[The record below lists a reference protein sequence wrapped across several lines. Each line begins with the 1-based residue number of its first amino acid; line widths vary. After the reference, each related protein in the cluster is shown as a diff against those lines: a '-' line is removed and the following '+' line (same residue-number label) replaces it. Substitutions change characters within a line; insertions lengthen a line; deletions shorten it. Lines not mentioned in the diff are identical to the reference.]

1 MNGHDVISSSI
12 RSYSPKILGGSYNR
26 RTKKTGEESLS
37 SSSSRSLTSALYRT
51 RSNSPSTLEKKLI
64 SLTKDETTGLGF
76 TLRGGV
82 EHGLGHFISAV
93 EQGSVASKEGLK
105 PGDQIVSIGGL
116 SLIGATHKEVVSL
129 ISSTRPRAS
138 VSSYYNN
145 LNSIHFL
152 QTLKIALF

>member
-1 MNGHDVISSSI
+1 MNGHNVISSSI

-26 RTKKTGEESLS
+26 RTKKLGEESLSS
-37 SSSSRSLTSALYRT
+37 SSSSRSLTSALHRT

-64 SLTKDETTGLGF
+64 SLTKDETNGLGF

-82 EHGLGHFISAV
+82 EHGLGHFVSAV
-93 EQGSVASKEGLK
+93 EQGSVACKEGLK

-129 ISSTRPRAS
+129 ISSTRPRDS
-138 VSSYYNN
+138 VSVD
-145 LNSIHFL
+145 
-152 QTLKIALF
+152 